1 MAAVSLSHEQVQVAI
16 RAICVAVYGEQVVA
30 AVWGKRRN
38 PLLPLLAGRLRVSEE
53 RIASV
58 YYGRRSVTKTTIE
71 KWGVNVGI
79 AL

>member
-1 MAAVSLSHEQVQVAI
+1 MSLSHEQVQSAI
-16 RAICVAVYGEQVVA
+16 RTLCVAVYGEQVVA
-30 AVWGKRRN
+30 EVWGKRRN